1 MHEANEW
8 PDMAEKLDTPEQ
20 ELMELSPVID
30 EEVAAMIAIWHAAR
44 MRKDFYATFGHC
56 MVRMLQWAVASG
68 DTRKRIHAVAFALGV
83 NNALGYASMRE
94 AERAGEGSAE
104 YFSRLQAE
112 VLELLEVPHGPNSKG
127 RVAKTPGKESFSS
140 AKG

>member
-1 MHEANEW
+1 MNEPIEW
-8 PDMAEKLDTPEQ
+8 PDIAEQLDTPEQ
-20 ELMELSPVID
+20 ELMELSPTITS
-30 EEVAAMIAIWHAAR
+30 EVAVMIAMWHAAR
-44 MRKDFYATFGHC
+44 MRKEFYGTFGHC

-127 RVAKTPGKESFSS
+127 RVAKPPGKESFSS
-140 AKG
+140 RVG